1 MYFQFSQVS
10 KDPWNSYKV
19 NPCSVL
25 SFRLSNF
32 IASTGFSFQISLTHC
47 LTLQSLQFL
56 LLNLSI
62 SNSCMWNRITCF
74 PSSHLTRTLY
84 ARLSSQIDH
93 KERMVHICTWQMGP
107 VFFFFFLAKLV
118 QCVKKRTLLPELIC
132 LTLLKILR
140 LYCLFWRKLSFNLIF
155 LKVAHPSLMVA
166 LISCKVRMKYAM
178 SCGNNLFQGWNQIKR
193 KKV

>member
-62 SNSCMWNRITCF
+62 SNSCM
-74 PSSHLTRTLY
+74 
-84 ARLSSQIDH
+84 
-93 KERMVHICTWQMGP
+93 
-107 VFFFFFLAKLV
+107 
-118 QCVKKRTLLPELIC
+118 
-132 LTLLKILR
+132 
-140 LYCLFWRKLSFNLIF
+140 
-155 LKVAHPSLMVA
+155 
-166 LISCKVRMKYAM
+166 
-178 SCGNNLFQGWNQIKR
+178 
-193 KKV
+193 